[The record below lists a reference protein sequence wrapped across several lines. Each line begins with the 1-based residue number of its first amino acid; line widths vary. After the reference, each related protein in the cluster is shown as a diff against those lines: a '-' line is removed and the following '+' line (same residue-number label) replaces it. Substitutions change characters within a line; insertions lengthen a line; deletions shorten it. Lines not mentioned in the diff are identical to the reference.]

1 MSRFAER
8 TNASMSA
15 VIEAHPE
22 RSQAVPEFKSSK
34 TPLPSISSQAF
45 VSETDRMALENLKKV
60 PLLPMVLRKFHELAW
75 DRISYARNSAES
87 VRCGPKQFR
96 SLHNMLREACSVLHV
111 TEPELYV
118 RESEVLNAYTSGTNR
133 TFIVLHSALV
143 QHFTDDEILFIIGH
157 EVGHIKCGHVLYQ
170 EMGRMLMP
178 LLEMVGQATLGLGQL
193 AGAGLVAAF
202 FEWMRQA
209 EFSCDRA
216 GTLVC
221 QDTRVALSGV
231 MKLGCGSS
239 RFDDEKDL
247 DTFLEQARTHSETV
261 GVHGLSK
268 ALLFVMYNWQLTHPQ
283 VVYRA
288 KGLDDWINSGAYE
301 RIIGGDYI
309 RDVAGASQLGE
320 QTKCPQCKKTVS
332 TLVRFCPECGH
343 DFKPQMG
350 PNGER
355 VAPQI
360 VACGSCGEQL
370 PFGTKF
376 CVSCGTAT
384 A

>member
-1 MSRFAER
+1 
-8 TNASMSA
+8 MSA
-15 VIEAHPE
+15 ATLPDQNTETSE
-22 RSQAVPEFKSSK
+22 KSSQK
-34 TPLPSISSQAF
+34 KISLTHISSQAF
-45 VSETDRMALENLKKV
+45 VSETDRMTLENLKKV
-60 PLLPMVLRKFHELAW
+60 PLLPMVLRKFHELAY
-75 DRISYARNSAES
+75 DKISYARNSAES
-87 VRCGPKQFR
+87 IRCGPKQFR

-118 RESEVLNAYTSGTNR
+118 KQSEILNAYTSGTNK
-133 TFIVLHSALV
+133 TFIVLHSALIES
-143 QHFTDDEILFIIGH
+143 FTDDEILFIIGH

-178 LLEMVGQATLGLGQL
+178 LLEMLGQATLGIGQL

-239 RFDDEKDL
+239 RFDEEKDL
-247 DTFLEQARTHSETV
+247 DTFLEQARNHSDTM

-301 RIIGGDYI
+301 KILSGDYI
-309 RDVAGASQLGE
+309 RDVAGATQLGE
-320 QTKCPQCKKTVS
+320 QSKCPRCKKVVS
-332 TLVRFCPECGH
+332 ALVRFCPECGF
-343 DFKPQMG
+343 DLKPQTNEHG
-350 PNGER
+350 QA
-355 VAPQI
+355 VTPQM
-360 VACGSCGEQL
+360 VYCGACGEQM

-376 CVSCGTAT
+376 CVSCGTA
-384 A
+384 AG